1 MLSNDLLEGA
11 KGASQYSGLKERTIY
26 NLTETGKLPFVKVG
40 GKLYFRKSALDRVF
54 TPEGA
59 EA

>member
-11 KGASQYSGLKERTIY
+11 KGAASYSGLKERTIY
-26 NLTETGKLPFVKVG
+26 NLAETGKLPFVKLG

-54 TPEGA
+54 TPEA
-59 EA
+59 A

>member
-11 KGASQYSGLKERTIY
+11 KGAAGYSGLKERTIY
-26 NLTETGKLPFVKVG
+26 NLAETGRLPCVKVG

-54 TPEGA
+54 TPEA
-59 EA
+59 A